1 MHEMLPISESKLW
14 HVTND
19 LMDKGD
25 IDVIL
30 DNILIRRVSGTPE
43 NVHVRNYIINRM
55 QQLGWQIQ
63 LDQFDDNTPLGVK
76 NFANIIATHN
86 PNAERF
92 LILACHY
99 DSKLFD
105 QFVFLGAIDS
115 AVPCAIMINIA
126 KTLQHL
132 LNQHSNNVAS
142 DIGLLLLFLD
152 GEEAFV
158 QWTSTDSIYGARHLA
173 AKWEKEGFL
182 NRIVSICCIY

>member
-1 MHEMLPISESKLW
+1 MLPVDENKLW

-19 LMDKGD
+19 LTDKSD

-30 DNILIRRVSGTPE
+30 DNILIKRVSGTPE
-43 NVHVRNYIINRM
+43 NVQVRNYIVNRL
-55 QQLGWQIQ
+55 QNLGWTVQ
-63 LDQFDDNTPLGVK
+63 LDQFDDNTPFGVV

-99 DSKLFD
+99 DSKYFKD
-105 QFVFLGAIDS
+105 MHFLGAVDS
-115 AVPCAIMINIA
+115 AVPCAMLINLA

-132 LNQHSNNVAS
+132 LNRGLNNVGP
-142 DIGLLLLFLD
+142 DIGLMFLFLD

-158 QWTSTDSIYGARHLA
+158 EWTATDSLYGARHLA
-173 AKWEKEGFL
+173 ARWEREGFL
-182 NRIVSICCIY
+182 KRIVS